1 RGSGSP
7 GVPARESLR
16 GLQEAHG
23 DPTPTEAVPSAA
35 CIRAIL
41 AKRILRVARADAL
54 RKLNFALTSW
64 PVREDHQ
71 QLFLYP
77 GNGGHGS
84 RSGRGGGGP
93 GGLPHLRS
101 AIPDPAQEG
110 EESVAFAGMRKSER
124 QVYRVLSN
132 VHYEHLDA
140 LLRSLDFCIGRGFTH
155 PTILR

>member
-54 RKLNFALTSW
+54 RKLNLALTSW

-71 QLFLYP
+71 QPFLYP
-77 GNGGHGS
+77 ANGGDGS

-93 GGLPHLRS
+93 GWTPPPAERYPRPAAS
-101 AIPDPAQEG
+101 ARG
-110 EESVAFAGMRKSER
+110 AG
-124 QVYRVLSN
+124 
-132 VHYEHLDA
+132 
-140 LLRSLDFCIGRGFTH
+140 
-155 PTILR
+155 